1 MRRRVHA
8 VIYWGRLWGAMVVG
22 TLPSHTLR
30 DAYYRQ
36 VLRVDLPRTSI
47 IYWGARF
54 FGHGGLTI
62 GHHSIVGDHA
72 FLDSRRGL
80 VIGDNVSIASEVRIW
95 TAEHDIDADGLPTT
109 GAPVTIGNLCFIG
122 SRVTI
127 LPGVTIG
134 EGVVVG
140 SGAVVTKDLPPW
152 TVCFGVPARPVRA
165 RQPRSYELST
175 VERALFQ

>member
-8 VIYWGRLWGAMVVG
+8 VVYWGLLWCATVVG
-22 TLPSHTLR
+22 NVPSHTLR
-30 DAYYRQ
+30 NAFYRH
-36 VLRVDLPRTSI
+36 VLKITLPRTSI
-47 IYWGARF
+47 VYWGARF
-54 FGHGGLTI
+54 FGRGGLVI
-62 GHHSIVGDHA
+62 GHHTIVGDHA

-80 VIGDNVSIASEVRIW
+80 TIGNNVNIASELRVW
-95 TAEHDIDADGLPTT
+95 TAEHDVDVPGLPTT
-109 GAPVTIGNLCFIG
+109 GAPVTIGDLCFIG

-140 SGAVVTKDLPPW
+140 AGAVVTKDLPPW

-165 RQPRSYELST
+165 RARSEYTLST
-175 VERALFQ
+175 SERALFQ